1 MNFKLPVH
9 VVAKILNTYFERLMW
24 FESDIY
30 YPVNLNKPFVQI
42 PKAEPSN
49 NLNFEEGEV
58 KYENS

>member
-1 MNFKLPVH
+1 
-9 VVAKILNTYFERLMW
+9 MW

-49 NLNFEEGEV
+49 NLNFEKGEV
-58 KYENS
+58 KYENN